1 MTRRALW
8 IAVAVALGGVLLAA
22 GGGQRAAHALG
33 EGEKAVVQ
41 AEPGTAKEAFLELF
55 TMSQQE
61 GKGLVFYAGG
71 QTIPGVVTRVIGD
84 DAVQVKNR
92 EYSRIVLRLDR
103 IDAVAAN

>member
-1 MTRRALW
+1 MRRRAFVM
-8 IAVAVALGGVLLAA
+8 AVAVALCGVLLAA
-22 GGGQRAAHALG
+22 GAGQRTAHAQG
-33 EGEKAVVQ
+33 EGEKAAVK
-41 AEPGTAKEAFLELF
+41 AKPGTANEAFLELF
-55 TMSQQE
+55 TMSQEE

-92 EYSRIVLRLDR
+92 EHSRIVLRLDR